1 MLIPIVCFTCG
12 CPIGDKED
20 LFNYLKAKKI
30 KEKKKPN
37 DDVDCSDIL
46 KLLDIK
52 NDCCKMHFISS
63 MLFTDYY

>member
-20 LFNYLKAKKI
+20 LFNALKAKKI
-30 KEKKKPN
+30 KEKKNP
-37 DDVDCSDIL
+37 DDDIDCSDIL
-46 KLLDIK
+46 DLLDIK
-52 NDCCKMHFISS
+52 NDCCRMHFISS